1 MSPGPRQSPADVNA
15 KTQPKSRSTVW
26 MVRIALLLGSVV
38 AGLILFV
45 VISPT
50 GEQYLR
56 MYSNL
61 RAFRVPSNA
70 MRPTICEGERIV
82 ADMNAYQTKSP
93 QRGQIILFYHEPGV
107 IFVKRVI
114 GVGGDTVEPGPPG
127 VEGKILVNGNPIKFP
142 ETCGKPVV
150 TQDMAQEAPAF
161 PVTKVPKDSFFVV
174 GDNLGNSN
182 DSRIPGFGFVSADE
196 LRGEPLSL
204 YWSPG
209 RSRVGCQ
216 VR

>member
-1 MSPGPRQSPADVNA
+1 MRESNPSPRQSPLDVNA
-15 KTQPKSRSTVW
+15 KAQPKLRSTQW

-38 AGLILFV
+38 AGLILLV

-50 GEQYLR
+50 GQEYLR

-70 MRPTICEGERIV
+70 MCPTICRDERIV
-82 ADMNAYQTKSP
+82 ADGKAYQTKSP
-93 QRGQIILFYHEPGV
+93 QRGEIILFYHEPGA

-114 GVGGDTVEPGPPG
+114 GVGGDTVEPGPDG
-127 VEGKILVNGNPIKFP
+127 RILVNGNPIQFP

-150 TQDMAQEAPAF
+150 TQDMAQQAPAF

-182 DSRIPGFGFVSADE
+182 DSRILGFGFVSADQ
-196 LRGEPLSL
+196 LRGEPLFL

-209 RSRVGCQ
+209 HSRVGCK